1 MKTSN
6 FTDWSFLA
14 MMWISAVS
22 GFLLE
27 ASLYLPQPPIWG
39 YWMLLGH
46 VVVAMELVLLAPFTK
61 FAHVF
66 YRTVALY
73 MAALKPLTEKVPVT
87 VEVTN

>member
-1 MKTSN
+1 
-6 FTDWSFLA
+6 
-14 MMWISAVS
+14 MMWLAAVS

-27 ASLYLPQPPIWG
+27 VSLYLTQPPVWG
-39 YWMLLGH
+39 YWMMLGH

-73 MAALKPLTEKVPVT
+73 MAALKPLPVKVPAA